1 MKKIFTVFFVC
12 MICATWSF
20 AQDCTL
26 GTSVGDEC
34 VYEGG
39 ETGTVTIPAGVTSI
53 SIKAYGA
60 GGGSEGANN
69 HRPGGGGGAYF
80 TSTYTV
86 TPGATVVITQVGVGV
101 AFANGTPTTFTAPNG
116 APISVDNGDAPTAN
130 NSPGVGGSGSGSGF
144 TPGGAGGAR
153 GGNAGGGGGGSGPGA
168 MAGGNGASGMGGAAG
183 PPGGGEGGD
192 NNEMGSAG
200 QAATGPGGGAG
211 GSGKGSGSGTASLP
225 GGDGQVVVCVE
236 AVLPVEF
243 VSFNAKIRNNETL
256 LEWQTASEVNN
267 EGFEIQRS
275 KDGVSWEKL
284 EFVEGKGT
292 SSNSNT
298 YASID
303 RFPTQGSNYYR
314 LKQMDLDGKFE
325 YSKTEVV
332 DFNRQKEVEI
342 FPNPAK
348 DQLTLING
356 EGKATIYNSVGQ
368 AVKQFAID
376 GNKATIQLSE
386 LEDGQYY
393 LRVHQED
400 GTIVTKQFS
409 KAN

>member
-1 MKKIFTVFFVC
+1 MNKLFTILFVC
-12 MICATWSF
+12 FLCSNWSF

-26 GTSVGDEC
+26 GTDIGDEC
-34 VYEGG
+34 PYFGG
-39 ETGTVTIPAGVTSI
+39 ETGTVTVPEGVNSI
-53 SIKAYGA
+53 TVKAWGA
-60 GGGSEGANN
+60 GGGSQGASSNR
-69 HRPGGGGGAYF
+69 RPGGGGGAYF
-80 TSTYTV
+80 ELTYTV
-86 TPGATVVITQVGVGV
+86 APGATVVITQVGQGSPG
-101 AFANGTPTTFTAPNG
+101 ADGGITTLTAPNG
-116 APISVDNGDAPTAN
+116 APITVNGGKTGTN
-130 NSPGVGGSGSGSGF
+130 NTKGVGGAGAGGAF
-144 TPGGAGGAR
+144 TPGGDGGAR
-153 GGNAGGGGGGSGPGA
+153 GNGTNDTGGGGGGSGT
-168 MAGGNGASGMGGAAG
+168 GASNGGSGTTMGGTAG
-183 PPGGGEGGD
+183 
-192 NNEMGSAG
+192 M
-200 QAATGPGGGAG
+200 PGGGAG
-211 GSGKGSGSGTASLP
+211 GNNGAGGNAGSNPGGGAGGTGGGTGVDVDLP
-225 GGDGQVVVCVE
+225 GGDGQVSVCV
-236 AVLPVEF
+236 AGIVLPVELVRF
-243 VSFNAKIRNNETL
+243 DAFAKDNQTL
-256 LEWQTASEVNN
+256 LEWQTASEINN
-267 EGFEIQRS
+267 EGFEIQKS
-275 KDGVSWEKL
+275 NDGISWEKL

-325 YSKTEVV
+325 LSKTVVV

-356 EGKATIYNSVGQ
+356 EGKATIYNSLGQ